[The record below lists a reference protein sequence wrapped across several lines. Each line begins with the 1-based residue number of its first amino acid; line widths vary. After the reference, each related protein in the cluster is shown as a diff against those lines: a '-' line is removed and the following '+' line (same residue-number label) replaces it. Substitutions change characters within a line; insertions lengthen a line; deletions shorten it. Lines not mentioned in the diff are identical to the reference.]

1 MLGLMQR
8 YPLLVSSLIVHAARH
23 RSRSEVVSNLGGPT
37 FHRTTYA
44 EVERR
49 SRRLAR
55 ALTRLGV
62 GLGDRVA
69 TLAWND
75 FRHLELYYGV
85 SGMGSVCHTVNPRL
99 SADDIAFIMTDA
111 QDSIIFA
118 DPSFAPLRA
127 EIAPAVSSCVRSVVL
142 LSDAAG
148 MKDVALAPGMRLYCY
163 ETLLAEADEDYVW
176 PEFDENTASALC
188 YTSGTTGRPK
198 GVLYSHRATMLH
210 TYAGNS
216 AETFGIR
223 SVDRILPAASMYHA
237 CAWGLPYCA
246 TMVGAPLVL
255 PGRHL
260 DGASLFKML
269 ESERVTMT
277 AGVPTI
283 WLGLLA
289 HLRSSGERLTSLK
302 RMLVAGSALPRLLVE
317 EFTPMGVNV
326 EQGWGMTETS
336 PIVTYNSPTPAS
348 AVLTGEDAIR
358 HRLRQGRA
366 ACGTDMK
373 IVDAEGRELPWDG
386 KAFGDF
392 LVRGHW
398 VCREYLNR
406 GAEGAADSEGWLRT
420 GDVCTIDPDGCA
432 EIVDRSKDVIKS
444 GGEWISSIAL
454 ENIAVSHPAVAEA
467 AIIAARHPKWQER
480 PLLLVVPRAGAQ
492 IDKDELL
499 GMFTGKV
506 AKWWLPD
513 DVLMLEELPHT
524 ATGKL
529 NKLALRAR
537 YQDHLI
543 ESAKTQGQAR

>member
-1 MLGLMQR
+1 M
-8 YPLLVSSLIVHAARH
+8 
-23 RSRSEVVSNLGGPT
+23 
-37 FHRTTYA
+37 
-44 EVERR
+44 
-49 SRRLAR
+49 
-55 ALTRLGV
+55 
-62 GLGDRVA
+62 
-69 TLAWND
+69 
-75 FRHLELYYGV
+75 
-85 SGMGSVCHTVNPRL
+85 
-99 SADDIAFIMTDA
+99 
-111 QDSIIFA
+111 
-118 DPSFAPLRA
+118 
-127 EIAPAVSSCVRSVVL
+127 SSCVRAVVL
-142 LSDAAG
+142 LTDAAG

-163 ETLLAEADEDYVW
+163 ETLLAEADEDYAW

-216 AETFGIR
+216 AEMFGIR

-246 TMVGAPLVL
+246 TMVGAALIL

-260 DGASLFKML
+260 DGASLYRML

-289 HLRSSGERLTSLK
+289 HLRGSNERLTHLK

-358 HRLRQGRA
+358 QRLKQGRA

-373 IVDAEGRELPWDG
+373 IVDAEGCELPWDG

-480 PLLLVVPRAGAQ
+480 PLLLVVPRAGMQ

-499 GMFTGKV
+499 AHVCRQGGEVVASRRRADARRAAAYGDRQAQQARFARALPGPLDGKREIPGLVEVTRLPRPARSSAANSSSESLIAAAPTFSSRCATLPVPGIGSMTGLRFKSQ
-506 AKWWLPD
+506 ASAIWP
-513 DVLMLEELPHT
+513 
-524 ATGKL
+524 G
-529 NKLALRAR
+529 LALCLCAIASNAEPGRA
-537 YQDHLI
+537 DAPA
-543 ESAKTQGQAR
+543 SSGAQGMKPMLCFSQ